1 MSGVPALNGI
11 SIFHS
16 VSQVKTEADFFNLGW
31 KEKSPD
37 ALTSSV
43 GQLLQRVT
51 DEVTPWLQEVRS
63 LDTATVLLWQSAVG
77 MQRMCWETCRV
88 SNNGLSILFSPLVE
102 SWMET
107 QKMTFTECKNQALR
121 VEEQNRWRTLDDATG
136 SHRALSS
143 SAIDLFSLFS
153 NTIPNLF
160 ELGVPISVMQARNLC
175 ESVDI
180 VTSTYANDIKR
191 QCGSIQAFKPNF
203 RDTDDDDDRDK
214 VTLKQIGRRVANMG
228 KEAENALKDTE
239 KKFLEAVD
247 SVLDKDESRSWEKE
261 LGSIPPVL
269 LDKVQRFVHFYFCS
283 S

>member
-1 MSGVPALNGI
+1 MT
-11 SIFHS
+11 
-16 VSQVKTEADFFNLGW
+16 SQVKTEADFFNLGW
-31 KEKSPD
+31 KEKSAD
-37 ALTSSV
+37 ALTASV
-43 GQLLQRVT
+43 SQLLQRVT

-88 SNNGLSILFSPLVE
+88 SINGLSVLFSPLVE

-153 NTIPNLF
+153 NTVPNLF
-160 ELGVPISVMQARNLC
+160 ELGVPISVTQARNLC

-191 QCGSIQAFKPNF
+191 QCGSIQAYKPKF
-203 RDTDDDDDRDK
+203 RDEDDEDSDK
-214 VTLKQIGRRVANMG
+214 ERVSLKQLGRRVASMG
-228 KEAENALKDTE
+228 KDAENAFKDTE
-239 KKFLEAVD
+239 KKFLDAVD
-247 SVLDKDESRSWEKE
+247 AVMDKDESRSWEKE

-269 LDKVQRFVHFYFCS
+269 LDKVSGVFFFVLF
-283 S
+283 

>member
-1 MSGVPALNGI
+1 MPGRDS
-11 SIFHS
+11 F
-16 VSQVKTEADFFNLGW
+16 SQVKTETDFFNLGW
-31 KEKSPD
+31 KEKSSD
-37 ALTSSV
+37 ALTASV

-77 MQRMCWETCRV
+77 MQRMCWQTCRV
-88 SNNGLSILFSPLVE
+88 SINGLSVLFSPLVE

-121 VEEQNRWRTLDDATG
+121 VEEQNRWRTIDGATG
-136 SHRALSS
+136 RHRALSS

-153 NTIPNLF
+153 NTVPNLF
-160 ELGVPISVMQARNLC
+160 ELGVPISVTQARNLC

-180 VTSTYANDIKR
+180 VVSTYANDIKR
-191 QCGSIQAFKPNF
+191 QCGSYISYKPKF
-203 RDTDDDDDRDK
+203 RDVDDDDGDREK
-214 VTLKQIGRRVANMG
+214 VSLKQLGRRVANMG

-247 SVLDKDESRSWEKE
+247 AVLDRDESRPWEKE
-261 LGSIPPVL
+261 LGSIPPSL
-269 LDKVQRFVHFYFCS
+269 MDKVFRFLACLLIL
-283 S
+283 